1 MNLAELMTAG
11 GFVSE
16 VPVKKEIVW
25 ARKGPD
31 GADTET
37 KFDVFV
43 RRQSFGAIE
52 VIYGNETDRSKM
64 ARYICESIRL
74 GDKGTDEIPY
84 EKAVMLDPALGT
96 LLVKAINEVNGI
108 GSAAPKN

>member
-1 MNLAELMTAG
+1 MNLTELMKAG

-25 ARKGPD
+25 KRKTDD
-31 GADTET
+31 GVESET
-37 KFDVFV
+37 TFDVFV

-52 VIYGNETDRSKM
+52 AIYGNEADRSKM

-74 GDKGTDEIPY
+74 GDKGVDEIPY
-84 EKAVMLDPALGT
+84 EKAVMLDPGLGT

-108 GSAAPKN
+108 GSDAPKN